1 MRNNTLFNS
10 RKNKLRHTDHTLKQ
24 TALLYLREALRKD
37 EYEDC
42 AELIKNAKRFGAL
55 QAEITQLIADYI
67 AGEKEGLQNEANTI
81 GVNRLRF

>member
-1 MRNNTLFNS
+1 MRNNTLFNGK
-10 RKNKLRHTDHTLKQ
+10 KNKLRHTDNTLKQ

-55 QAEITQLIADYI
+55 QAEITQLIASHI
-67 AGEKEGLQNEANTI
+67 AGEKEGLQNEANNK
-81 GVNRLRF
+81 GGNRLRF